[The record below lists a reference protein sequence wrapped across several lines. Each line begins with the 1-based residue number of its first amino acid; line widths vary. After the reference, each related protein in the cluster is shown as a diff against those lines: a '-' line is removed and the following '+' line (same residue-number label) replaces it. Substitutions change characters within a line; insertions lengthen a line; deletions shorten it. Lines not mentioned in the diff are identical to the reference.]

1 MRQLTLTEIWIYPV
15 KSLGG
20 IRLNTSKV
28 LQKGL
33 LFDRRWMLVDEFGGF
48 MTQRIYPQMALF
60 KLSLNGDQIT
70 ITFKKDPNGIQH
82 PSIILNANT
91 PALGEMIHATI
102 WDDEV
107 DTVEVDQ
114 KVSSW
119 FSELLDIKCKLVSF
133 PENNPRPVDQL
144 FKVNGEHVSLADA
157 YPFLII
163 GQSSFD
169 DLNSRLL
176 HKLPM
181 NHRFRPNFIFTGG
194 EPYEEDDWKNFT
206 IGKNRF
212 QGVKNCARCVL
223 TTVDQETAEKSAEPL
238 ATLATYRKRDN
249 KIYFGQ
255 NVVAID
261 HGVVTVGDTIDLRKT

>member
-20 IRLNTSKV
+20 IRLNSAKV

-33 LFDRRWMLVDEFGGF
+33 QFDRRWMLIDEFGGF
-48 MTQRIYPQMALF
+48 MTQRVYPRMALF

-70 ITFKKDPNGIQH
+70 ITHKKNPNEIEH
-82 PSIILNANT
+82 ASIILNAT
-91 PALGEMIHATI
+91 APALGEVIRVTI

-107 DTVEVDQ
+107 DVVEVDQ

-119 FSELLDIKCKLVSF
+119 FSDLLDIKCKLVSF
-133 PENNPRPVDQL
+133 PENNPRAVDPA
-144 FKVNGEHVSLADA
+144 FKVNDEQVSLADA

-169 DLNSRLL
+169 DLNARLE
-176 HKLPM
+176 HHLPM

-194 EPYEEDDWKNFT
+194 EPYEEDGWKNFS

-223 TTVDQETAEKSAEPL
+223 ITVDQETAEKGAEPL
-238 ATLATYRKRDN
+238 TTLSAYRKRDN
-249 KIYFGQ
+249 KVYFGQ
-255 NVVAID
+255 NLIAID
-261 HGVVTVGDTIDLRKT
+261 HDFVSVGDLINLQST